1 VREVLVK
8 IAKFVTS
15 SSLLLAIDGPLI
27 LLFGYFLYGV
37 QVEFV
42 LLVAASLAVFAVYSL
57 NKVTDEVE
65 DSINRPETV
74 SKSKKYYV
82 VPSVVAIALSLVL
95 GFTVNLVAVAILMAP
110 LVIGFLYSVKISGS
124 LPRLKEITGV
134 KSLMVAL
141 SWSFYGAFLPLVL
154 QPASFDRIFLVFAY
168 VFIQVFINTILFDFL
183 DMKGDLASGTKTL
196 PIKLGRS
203 KTKKLL
209 FASNGVLCL
218 WLAFCGFTGLFLTF
232 LPALIFG
239 VLYTYV
245 IIWHFSREGVQRLHA
260 ELMVDGQWIPIVAIM
275 RLVQR

>member
-1 VREVLVK
+1 MLTE

-15 SSLLLAIDGPLI
+15 SSLLLAVDGPLI

-37 QVEFV
+37 PIEFL
-42 LLVAASLAVFAVYSL
+42 LLVAASLCVFAVYSL
-57 NKVTDEVE
+57 NKVTDKIE
-65 DSINRPETV
+65 DSINRPETA
-74 SKSKKYYV
+74 SKPKKYYM
-82 VPSVVAIALSLVL
+82 VPSVAAIVLGLVL
-95 GFTVNLVAVAILMAP
+95 GITVNLFAVFILLAP

-141 SWSFYGAFLPLVL
+141 SWSFYGAFLPLIL

-168 VFIQVFINTILFDFL
+168 VFLQVFINTILFDFL

-203 KTKKLL
+203 RTKKLL

-218 WLAFCGFTGLFLTF
+218 WLVFCGFSGLFLTF
-232 LPALIFG
+232 MPALIFG

-245 IIWHFSREGVQRLHA
+245 LIWHFSREGVQRLHA

-275 RLVQR
+275 RLIQR